1 MTPERFLQ
9 IEALYDAVLACKPE
23 ERSALLDRADPE
35 VRRAVERMLAQEG
48 SMLLDRP
55 AWEVLED
62 TKNSVYAA
70 PKRVGRYEIEGQLGE
85 GGMGVV
91 YRALD
96 TNLNRPVAI
105 KFLSNEFADAAA
117 RHRFQREAQ
126 TASSLNHPHILTV
139 YDAGEFEGRQYL
151 ITEFVDG
158 GTLKTW
164 TGSGK
169 RTWRQIIELLT
180 GVADGLAVAHAA
192 GILHRDIKPDN
203 ILVSRSGYAK
213 LADFG
218 LAKLAEGADTDLART
233 LTEGRTRPGM
243 IIGTIPYM
251 SPEQAAGKPVDAR
264 SDIFS
269 FGVLLYELLGG
280 RRPFTGNT
288 DLQVLQAI
296 LHSPAEPLRGD
307 VPLPLRSMV
316 EKALEKDP
324 AERYQ
329 SMRDL
334 VVDLKRTMR
343 QTVIEPAPAAA
354 QSDKRSRRPWK
365 WMALGTTALVAVA
378 GGAGWILLRPKST
391 DGAARP
397 EYAQLTSFADS
408 AVAPTLSPDGKMLAF
423 IRGENPFEGP
433 GDVYVKRLPN
443 GDPVQV
449 THDSANPKEGPV
461 AFSPDGSQIAFTDGS
476 SAGGTW
482 TVPIPGG
489 EPTRLLARASALS
502 WIEPVPGQRRVMFSA
517 ISGDGIHMGIFESSE
532 SRSELRTVYMPAGP
546 NGMAHRSYL
555 SPDHGSVL
563 VVEMD
568 LDGWQPCRL
577 VPFNGSSMGTRVG
590 PHPAQCT
597 DAAWS
602 PDGKW
607 MYMSA
612 NTGDGYHI
620 WRQRFPDGTPERVT
634 SGATEERGLSLDPD
648 GRSFVTSVGAS
659 QSTLWVHD
667 ASGDRQITSEG
678 FAFLPS
684 FSGDGR
690 TLYYLVRSRASHRFV
705 SGELWSASLETG
717 HATRLLPDYLT
728 EHYNVSP
735 DGKRVV
741 FLSVDESGH
750 SQLWL
755 APLDA
760 SSPPRRLASTEYADR
775 ALFDPHGG
783 VLFAGGEK
791 GVYYLY
797 HVNDDGTGLRRLF
810 PGAVSF
816 LYAISPDGKAVA
828 VWVGADVYVDAYDG
842 SSQTLIC
849 KGCGTAGEENR
860 GVTPTLLSW
869 SSDRKFW
876 YVHSTRKRQSYA
888 VPLPPGQLV
897 PPLPPGGLARL
908 SDAANLRGAK
918 AFPEPRASGG
928 PDPSVYAYPRVTTHR
943 NIYRIPVP

>member
-1 MTPERFLQ
+1 MTPERFQQ
-9 IEALYDAVLACKPE
+9 IEELYHAALARKPE
-23 ERSALLDRADPE
+23 ERSTLLDRADPE
-35 VRRAVERMLAQEG
+35 VRREVELMLTQEG
-48 SMLLDRP
+48 SLLDRP
-55 AWEVLED
+55 AREDPED
-62 TKNSVYAA
+62 TNNAVDAA
-70 PKRVGRYEIEGQLGE
+70 GKLVGRYEMEGQLGE

-96 TNLNRPVAI
+96 TKLNRPVAI

-117 RHRFQREAQ
+117 RHRFQREAR

-139 YDAGEFEGRQYL
+139 YDTGEFEGRQYL
-151 ITEFVDG
+151 VTEFVDG

-164 TGSGK
+164 VRSGK
-169 RTWRQIIELLT
+169 RTWRQIVELLT

-192 GILHRDIKPDN
+192 GILHRDIKPEN
-203 ILVSRSGYAK
+203 ILISQSGYAK

-218 LAKLAEGADTDLART
+218 LAKLAEGPDTDLSRT
-233 LTEGRTRPGM
+233 LTEGRTRPGVV
-243 IIGTIPYM
+243 IGTIPYM

-296 LHSPAEPLRGD
+296 LHSAPEPLGEA
-307 VPLPLRSMV
+307 VPLPLRSAI

-334 VVDLKRTMR
+334 VVDLRRATR
-343 QTVIEPAPAAA
+343 QTVAEPAPAPARSEKA
-354 QSDKRSRRPWK
+354 NRSRRK
-365 WMALGTTALVAVA
+365 WMALGAAALVAVA
-378 GGAGWILLRPKST
+378 GGAGWILMRPKSP
-391 DGAARP
+391 DGTPRP
-397 EYAQLTSFADS
+397 EYTQLTNFADS
-408 AVAPTLSPDGKMLAF
+408 AVAPTLSPDGRMLAF
-423 IRGENPFEGP
+423 IRSENTFEGP
-433 GDVYVKRLPN
+433 GDVYVKLLPN

-449 THDSANPKEGPV
+449 THDSASGKEGPV
-461 AFSPDGSQIAFTDGS
+461 AFSPDGSRIAFTDGTS
-476 SAGGTW
+476 GGGTW
-482 TVPIPGG
+482 TAPVLGG
-489 EPTRLLARASALS
+489 EPTRLVARSSALS

-546 NGMAHRSYL
+546 NGMAHRSFL
-555 SPDHGSVL
+555 SPDHRGVL

-577 VPFNGSSMGTRVG
+577 VPFDGSSMGTSVG
-590 PHPAQCT
+590 PQPAQCT
-597 DAAWS
+597 AAAWS

-634 SGATEERGLSLDPD
+634 SGATEEQGLSFDPD

-760 SSPPRRLASTEYADR
+760 SSPPRRLASPEYADR

-810 PGAVSF
+810 PGTVSF

-860 GVTPTLLSW
+860 GVTPPLLSW
-869 SSDRKFW
+869 SSDRKFL
-876 YVHSTRKRQSYA
+876 YVHSTRTRQSYA

-908 SDAANLRGAK
+908 SDTANLPGVK
-918 AFPEPRASGG
+918 TFPEPRASGG
-928 PDPSVYAYPRVTTHR
+928 ADPSVYAYPRVTTHR